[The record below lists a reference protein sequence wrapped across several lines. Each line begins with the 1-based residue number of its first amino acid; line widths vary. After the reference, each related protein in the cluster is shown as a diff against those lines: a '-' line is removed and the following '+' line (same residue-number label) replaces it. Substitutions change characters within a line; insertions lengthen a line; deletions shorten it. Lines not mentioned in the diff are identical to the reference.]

1 MHKLV
6 KRLLCRHFMGWS
18 ERRQGE
24 VCYKCGRFRSAMT
37 TSALAFPEPDPGR
50 TLDIRFPA
58 PGLPGDPGAAPRFIS
73 PRTARD

>member
-6 KRLLCRHFMGWS
+6 KRLLCRHVMGWS

-24 VCYKCGRFRSAMT
+24 VCYKCGRLRSAVT
-37 TSALAFPEPDPGR
+37 ARALAFPERDPGR
-50 TLDIRFPA
+50 TLDIRFPPPA
-58 PGLPGDPGAAPRFIS
+58 VPVDPRSAPRFIS

>member
-6 KRLLCRHFMGWS
+6 KRLLCRHVMGWS

-24 VCYKCGRFRSAMT
+24 VCYKCGRLRSAVT
-37 TSALAFPEPDPGR
+37 TRA
-50 TLDIRFPA
+50 LDIRFPPPA
-58 PGLPGDPGAAPRFIS
+58 VPVDPRSAPRFIS

>member
-37 TSALAFPEPDPGR
+37 TSALAFP
-50 TLDIRFPA
+50 
-58 PGLPGDPGAAPRFIS
+58 
-73 PRTARD
+73 